1 MARKS
6 LRVVQRIY
14 SPVHHA
20 LQAAKDVLN
29 TGIGAIDKAGEKVS
43 SHANGAIQNMFM
55 KKRSRRS
62 RRTANRRSRRSR
74 KTRSRRTANRRSRKT
89 RSSRK

>member
-6 LRVVQRIY
+6 VRIVQRIY

-20 LQAAKDVLN
+20 LQAAKNVLN
-29 TGIGAIDKAGEKVS
+29 TGISAIDKAGDKVS

-55 KKRSRRS
+55 KKRSARKS
-62 RRTANRRSRRSR
+62 RRVSRKSRRVSR
-74 KTRSRRTANRRSRKT
+74 KSRRVARKSRRATRK
-89 RSSRK
+89 

>member
-6 LRVVQRIY
+6 VRIVQRIY

-20 LQAAKDVLN
+20 LQAAKNVLN
-29 TGIGAIDKAGEKVS
+29 TGISAIDKAGDKVT

-55 KKRSRRS
+55 KKRSRRASRKS
-62 RRTANRRSRRSR
+62 RRATHRKRTRRSGR
-74 KTRSRRTANRRSRKT
+74 K
-89 RSSRK
+89 

>member
-1 MARKS
+1 MSRKS

-20 LQAAKDVLN
+20 LQAAKNVLN
-29 TGIGAIDKAGEKVS
+29 TGITAIDKAGDKVS

-55 KKRSRRS
+55 KKRSRSTRKRS
-62 RRTANRRSRRSR
+62 TRKRNTRKRSTR
-74 KTRSRRTANRRSRKT
+74 K
-89 RSSRK
+89 